1 MGCREIT
8 VAQNVGDIS
17 EGNLTHFSSDLQ
29 PLEGHLHCIYGLD
42 DIYGLR
48 FIFLF
53 PFLCEWKP

>member
-53 PFLCEWKP
+53 PFL